1 MRPLRTLFHTCGS
14 CPHPPTQWPRHHRFL
29 RRPSSCQC
37 DSLLH
42 LVARVVTLMG
52 CASSKD
58 EAPSPPRSDG
68 GGGGGGGGNSDT
80 VRNSFMSNDSA
91 GSPEILKEVAPH
103 TPLPTHAPPYARPR
117 THALPTHAPPYPR
130 ASLPTPLLTPPHA
143 RTPLSG
149 TGEGGKKPCGRPSA
163 GYTCGCTREP
173 CAGGRVAER
182 GWPPMRRKSSR
193 ASARRSSSRRAR
205 RSSRRLRP
213 RTSATTSLRA
223 R

>member
-1 MRPLRTLFHTCGS
+1 MPDSRPHSVRRCARCDVTHIFGKPLSSRDRGNHCACDHFGPLFHTCGS

-29 RRPSSCQC
+29 RRPSPCQC

-58 EAPSPPRSDG
+58 EAPSPPRDG

-117 THALPTHAPPYPR
+117 THAPPHPRPSLPSRFPPHAPAYPPPRTHAPLRHRGGGEEAVRKAKRRLHMRLHTR
-130 ASLPTPLLTPPHA
+130 AL
-143 RTPLSG
+143 R
-149 TGEGGKKPCGRPSA
+149 GRPS
-163 GYTCGCTREP
+163 
-173 CAGGRVAER
+173 
-182 GWPPMRRKSSR
+182 S
-193 ASARRSSSRRAR
+193 
-205 RSSRRLRP
+205 
-213 RTSATTSLRA
+213 
-223 R
+223 

>member
-14 CPHPPTQWPRHHRFL
+14 CPHPPTQWPPHHRFL

-58 EAPSPPRSDG
+58 EAPSPPRDG

-117 THALPTHAPPYPR
+117 THAPPHPRPSLPSRFPPHAPAYPPPRTHAPLR
-130 ASLPTPLLTPPHA
+130 H
-143 RTPLSG
+143 RG
-149 TGEGGKKPCGRPSA
+149 GGKKPGGRPSA

>member
-1 MRPLRTLFHTCGS
+1 
-14 CPHPPTQWPRHHRFL
+14 
-29 RRPSSCQC
+29 
-37 DSLLH
+37 
-42 LVARVVTLMG
+42 MG

-58 EAPSPPRSDG
+58 EAPSPARSDG
-68 GGGGGGGGNSDT
+68 GGGGGGGGNSNT

-130 ASLPTPLLTPPHA
+130 ASLSTPLLTPPHA

-182 GWPPMRRKSSR
+182 GWPPTAQKIFASVGKKEQFKAGETLIEEAKASDQCYYILKGTVSSK
-193 ASARRSSSRRAR
+193 
-205 RSSRRLRP
+205 
-213 RTSATTSLRA
+213 
-223 R
+223 